1 MKLSQKLRL
10 LREEKG
16 ITQNELASTL
26 VIGIQS
32 VRNYE
37 KDSLERIPNTVQ
49 LKMLK
54 DFYNV
59 TYEYLL
65 DEECENKTT
74 ELLDIGKT
82 LKLSDDAIQN
92 IMELQ
97 KSNLKNIDMTKVF
110 NSWLECIDLSEYV
123 IAIEEYQILNNMLET
138 IQYFSNIDKLYGY
151 IANCLNNS
159 MSLNVLINTL
169 DEKRDIL
176 NNLISKSIFVPFKEH
191 GIKDLDIELNKFK
204 DFCNATHNKK
214 VAAEDVE
221 LVASFITGIGK
232 EYEELTQR
240 TIQYCLF
247 NITELL
253 KNDLSNNYGKT
264 FDSIPSDYKNLLKKE
279 GKNERTRNY
288 KK

>member
-26 VIGIQS
+26 GIGIQS

-82 LKLSDDAIQN
+82 LKLSDDAIQT
-92 IMELQ
+92 IIELQ
-97 KSNLKNIDMTKVF
+97 KSNFKSIDMTKVF

-138 IQYFSNIDKLYGY
+138 IQYFSNIDKLYDY

-159 MSLNVLINTL
+159 ISLNNLINTL

-204 DFCNATHNKK
+204 DFCNVSHSKK
-214 VAAEDVE
+214 VIAKDVE
-221 LVASFITGIGK
+221 VVASFIAGIGK

-253 KNDLSNNYGKT
+253 KNDLSNNYSKT
-264 FDSIPSDYKNLLKKE
+264 FDSIPSDYKKLLKK
-279 GKNERTRNY
+279 GS

>member
-26 VIGIQS
+26 GIGIQS

-65 DEECENKTT
+65 DEECENRTT

-110 NSWLECIDLSEYV
+110 NLWLECIDLSEYV
-123 IAIEEYQILNNMLET
+123 IAIEEYQILNSMLET
-138 IQYFSNIDKLYGY
+138 IQYFSNIDKLYDY

-159 MSLNVLINTL
+159 ISLNDLINTL

-204 DFCNATHNKK
+204 DFCNAAHNKK
-214 VAAEDVE
+214 VTAKDVE
-221 LVASFITGIGK
+221 VVASFITGIGK

-264 FDSIPSDYKNLLKKE
+264 FDSIPSDYKNLLKKD

>member
-26 VIGIQS
+26 GIGIQS

-65 DEECENKTT
+65 DEDCENKTA

-82 LKLSDDAIQN
+82 LKLSDDAIQT
-92 IMELQ
+92 IIELQ
-97 KSNLKNIDMTKVF
+97 KSNLKSIDMTKVF

-123 IAIEEYQILNNMLET
+123 IAIEEYQILNSMLET
-138 IQYFSNIDKLYGY
+138 IQYFSNIDKLYDY

-159 MSLNVLINTL
+159 ISLNSLINTL
-169 DEKRDIL
+169 DEKRSIL
-176 NNLISKSIFVPFKEH
+176 NDLIAKSIFVPFKEH

-204 DFCNATHNKK
+204 DFCNAAHNKK
-214 VAAEDVE
+214 VTAKDVE
-221 LVASFITGIGK
+221 VVASFITGIGK

-253 KNDLSNNYGKT
+253 KNDLSNNYGKA
-264 FDSIPSDYKNLLKKE
+264 FDSIPSDYKKLLKKE
-279 GKNERTRNY
+279 GK
-288 KK
+288 K

>member
-26 VIGIQS
+26 GIGIQS

-59 TYEYLL
+59 TYEYFL

-123 IAIEEYQILNNMLET
+123 IAIEEYQILNSMLET
-138 IQYFSNIDKLYGY
+138 IQYFSNIDKLYDY

-159 MSLNVLINTL
+159 ISLNDLINTL
-169 DEKRDIL
+169 DEKRSIL
-176 NNLISKSIFVPFKEH
+176 NDLIAKSIFAPFKEH

-204 DFCNATHNKK
+204 DFCNAAHNKK
-214 VAAEDVE
+214 VTAKDVE
-221 LVASFITGIGK
+221 FVASFITGIGK

-279 GKNERTRNY
+279 GKHERTRNY

>member
-26 VIGIQS
+26 GIGIQS

-123 IAIEEYQILNNMLET
+123 IAIEEYQILNSMLET
-138 IQYFSNIDKLYGY
+138 IQYFSNIDKLYDY

-159 MSLNVLINTL
+159 ISLNDLINTL

-204 DFCNATHNKK
+204 DFCNAAHNKK
-214 VAAEDVE
+214 VTAKDVE
-221 LVASFITGIGK
+221 VVASFITGIGK

>member
-26 VIGIQS
+26 GIGIQS

-123 IAIEEYQILNNMLET
+123 IAIEEYQILNNILET
-138 IQYFSNIDKLYGY
+138 IQYFSNIDKLYDY

-159 MSLNVLINTL
+159 ISLNDLINTL

-204 DFCNATHNKK
+204 DFCSATHNKK
-214 VAAEDVE
+214 VATKDVE

>member
-26 VIGIQS
+26 GIGIQS

-54 DFYNV
+54 DFYSV

-97 KSNLKNIDMTKVF
+97 KSNLKNIDMAKVF
-110 NSWLECIDLSEYV
+110 NSWLECINLSEYV
-123 IAIEEYQILNNMLET
+123 IAIEEYQILNSMLET
-138 IQYFSNIDKLYGY
+138 IQYFSNIDKLYDY

-159 MSLNVLINTL
+159 ISLNDLINTL

-191 GIKDLDIELNKFK
+191 GIKDLDIKLNKFK
-204 DFCNATHNKK
+204 DFCNAAHNKK
-214 VAAEDVE
+214 VTAKDVE
-221 LVASFITGIGK
+221 GVASFITGIGK

-279 GKNERTRNY
+279 GKNERPRNY

>member
-26 VIGIQS
+26 GIGIQS

-82 LKLSDDAIQN
+82 LKLSDDAIQT
-92 IMELQ
+92 IIELQ
-97 KSNLKNIDMTKVF
+97 KSNFKSIDMTKVF

-138 IQYFSNIDKLYGY
+138 IQYFSNIDKLYDY

-159 MSLNVLINTL
+159 ISLNNLINTL

-204 DFCNATHNKK
+204 DFCNVSHSKK
-214 VAAEDVE
+214 VIAKDVE
-221 LVASFITGIGK
+221 VVASFIAGIGK

-253 KNDLSNNYGKT
+253 KNDLSNNYGKA
-264 FDSIPSDYKNLLKKE
+264 FDSIPSDYKKLLKK
-279 GKNERTRNY
+279 GS

>member
-26 VIGIQS
+26 GIGIQS

-82 LKLSDDAIQN
+82 LKLSDDAIQT
-92 IMELQ
+92 IIELQ
-97 KSNLKNIDMTKVF
+97 KSNFKSIDMTKVF
-110 NSWLECIDLSEYV
+110 NSWLECINLSEYV

-138 IQYFSNIDKLYGY
+138 IQYFSNIDKLYDY

-159 MSLNVLINTL
+159 ISLNNLINTL

-191 GIKDLDIELNKFK
+191 SIKDLDIELNKFK
-204 DFCNATHNKK
+204 DFCNVSHSKK
-214 VAAEDVE
+214 VIAKDVE
-221 LVASFITGIGK
+221 VVASFIAGIGK

-264 FDSIPSDYKNLLKKE
+264 FDSIPSDYKKLLKK
-279 GKNERTRNY
+279 GS

>member
-26 VIGIQS
+26 GIGIQS

-110 NSWLECIDLSEYV
+110 NLWLECIDLSEYV
-123 IAIEEYQILNNMLET
+123 IAIEEYQILNSMFET
-138 IQYFSNIDKLYGY
+138 IQYFSNIDKLYDY

-159 MSLNVLINTL
+159 ISLNDVINTL
-169 DEKRDIL
+169 DEKRSIL
-176 NNLISKSIFVPFKEH
+176 NDLIDKSIFVPFKEH

-214 VAAEDVE
+214 VTAKDVE
-221 LVASFITGIGK
+221 VVASYITGIGK
-232 EYEELTQR
+232 EYEELNQR

-253 KNDLSNNYGKT
+253 KNDLLNNYGKT

>member
-26 VIGIQS
+26 GIGIQS

-123 IAIEEYQILNNMLET
+123 IAIEEYQILNSMLET
-138 IQYFSNIDKLYGY
+138 IQYFSNIDKLYDY

-159 MSLNVLINTL
+159 ISLNDLINTL
-169 DEKRDIL
+169 DEKRSIL
-176 NNLISKSIFVPFKEH
+176 NDLIAKSIFVPFKEH

-204 DFCNATHNKK
+204 DFCNAAHNKK
-214 VAAEDVE
+214 VTAKDVE
-221 LVASFITGIGK
+221 GVASFITGIGK

>member
-26 VIGIQS
+26 GIGIQS

-92 IMELQ
+92 IIELQ
-97 KSNLKNIDMTKVF
+97 KSNFKSIDMTKVF
-110 NSWLECIDLSEYV
+110 NSWLECINLSEYV

-138 IQYFSNIDKLYGY
+138 IQYFSNIDKLYDY

-159 MSLNVLINTL
+159 ISLNNLINTL

-191 GIKDLDIELNKFK
+191 SIKDLDIELNKFK
-204 DFCNATHNKK
+204 DFCNVSHSKK
-214 VAAEDVE
+214 VIAKDVE
-221 LVASFITGIGK
+221 VVASFIAGIGK

-253 KNDLSNNYGKT
+253 KNDLSNNYSKT
-264 FDSIPSDYKNLLKKE
+264 FDSIPSDYKKLLKK
-279 GKNERTRNY
+279 GS